1 MVTFQMSMSD
11 APPPAAP
18 GTATCARCD
27 KPLTDVDRV
36 LAVDR
41 AFCRSCYETLTFEL
55 QQAMTRMSQDI
66 NYPLAALGA
75 ALGGAAGALAW
86 WGFTVLTQF
95 GFGLIAVVIGFL
107 AGHGAVRFAGG
118 KRSAGLQAIAVV
130 AGTLA
135 FLVATYLVNMSFVNQ
150 VLHERGEGWRVPFP
164 PDSLE
169 TVDLETK
176 WPLLKEL
183 ADRSGGKVYTA
194 EDAKE
199 LVERLANESVPHTDH
214 FEWRLWQSWWVLL
227 AVVLLLTV
235 EWVARKWAGLP

>member
-1 MVTFQMSMSD
+1 MNSVSLTGNL
-11 APPPAAP
+11 A
-18 GTATCARCD
+18 
-27 KPLTDVDRV
+27 TDVELREFADDKRRATFV

-169 TVDLETK
+169 TLYRVIALNFGVMK
-176 WPLLKEL
+176 LVFL
-183 ADRSGGKVYTA
+183 AIVVYEA
-194 EDAKE
+194 WVIPRPPK
-199 LVERLANESVPHTDH
+199 LA
-214 FEWRLWQSWWVLL
+214 L
-227 AVVLLLTV
+227 AT
-235 EWVARKWAGLP
+235 

>member
-27 KPLTDVDRV
+27 KPLTDADRV

-75 ALGGAAGALAW
+75 ALGGAEGALAW

-95 GFGLIAVVIGFL
+95 GFGL
-107 AGHGAVRFAGG
+107 
-118 KRSAGLQAIAVV
+118 IAVV

-169 TVDLETK
+169 TLYRVIALNFGVMK
-176 WPLLKEL
+176 LVFL
-183 ADRSGGKVYTA
+183 AIVVYEA
-194 EDAKE
+194 WVIPRPPK
-199 LVERLANESVPHTDH
+199 LA
-214 FEWRLWQSWWVLL
+214 L
-227 AVVLLLTV
+227 AT
-235 EWVARKWAGLP
+235 

>member
-1 MVTFQMSMSD
+1 
-11 APPPAAP
+11 
-18 GTATCARCD
+18 
-27 KPLTDVDRV
+27 
-36 LAVDR
+36 
-41 AFCRSCYETLTFEL
+41 
-55 QQAMTRMSQDI
+55 MSQGI

-169 TVDLETK
+169 TLYRVIALNFGVMK
-176 WPLLKEL
+176 LVFL
-183 ADRSGGKVYTA
+183 AIVVYEA
-194 EDAKE
+194 WVIPRPPK
-199 LVERLANESVPHTDH
+199 LA
-214 FEWRLWQSWWVLL
+214 L
-227 AVVLLLTV
+227 AT
-235 EWVARKWAGLP
+235 

>member
-27 KPLTDVDRV
+27 KPLTDADRV

-95 GFGLIAVVIGFL
+95 GFGLIAVV
-107 AGHGAVRFAGG
+107 RFAGG

-169 TVDLETK
+169 TLYRIIALNFGVMKLVF
-176 WPLLKEL
+176 L
-183 ADRSGGKVYTA
+183 AIVVYEA
-194 EDAKE
+194 W
-199 LVERLANESVPHTDH
+199 VIPRPPRLA
-214 FEWRLWQSWWVLL
+214 L
-227 AVVLLLTV
+227 AT
-235 EWVARKWAGLP
+235 